1 MKQFIQNNFS
11 TQGFLSI
18 FFILMVS
25 ASLSCSRNGY
35 DPSKITHRPR
45 IFLDGGAPIP
55 IVDEYDIAGT
65 QLCSFSDI
73 FSPDKT
79 GRIYGVWVG
88 LDRRAGM
95 TMQKETAKH
104 IGRNLNLVVNGRVIG
119 FHPIE
124 STITNGF
131 VPFMFTHRKSEEEV
145 YAFYQQLES
154 SVRQIQLE
162 LQDQRN

>member
-1 MKQFIQNNFS
+1 
-11 TQGFLSI
+11 
-18 FFILMVS
+18 
-25 ASLSCSRNGY
+25 
-35 DPSKITHRPR
+35 
-45 IFLDGGAPIP
+45 
-55 IVDEYDIAGT
+55 
-65 QLCSFSDI
+65 
-73 FSPDKT
+73 
-79 GRIYGVWVG
+79 
-88 LDRRAGM
+88 M

-145 YAFYQQLES
+145 YAFYQQLET

>member
-11 TQGFLSI
+11 TQVFLSI
-18 FFILMVS
+18 FLILIAS

-35 DPSKITHRPR
+35 DPSKITYRPR

-65 QLCSFSDI
+65 QLGSFSDI

-145 YAFYQQLES
+145 YAFYQQLET